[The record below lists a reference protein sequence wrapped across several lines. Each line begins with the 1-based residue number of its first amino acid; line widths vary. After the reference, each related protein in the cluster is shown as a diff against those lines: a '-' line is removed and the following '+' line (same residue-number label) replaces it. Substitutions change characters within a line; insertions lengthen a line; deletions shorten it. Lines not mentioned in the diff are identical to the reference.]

1 MLTLLILALGG
12 GGKLFAE
19 TQLLVNCDYNSST
32 EGTGSVKIDGVI
44 APIVDGAICVPVSDF
59 AALKA
64 AVEAGKNVQ
73 LTADITTTS
82 AIKTEG
88 ITSVIDLNDKTLTIG
103 AGDNKFNDES
113 NITIKNGNVN
123 ITGVTVKGNAIFC
136 LDEYEKTL
144 VSTLTF
150 DNVNLT
156 GDGYSS
162 DYGIFY
168 IGESSVLNV
177 NGGKW
182 NLNNDTHASGG
193 VFKADGSGAKLN
205 IDGLNLTAHNVR
217 RVVTYANTTIEN
229 STMAISGDADGVDAE
244 MEHGFNRSPLAI
256 SNSTI
261 TMKYMVGR
269 GITAQN
275 GAVIISENS
284 NVNITNCQEAT
295 IDVRNNQTVTIE
307 NSTVFVDKKPTIANG
322 CKINGDVILSPMG
335 NDFNGYTRTDAI
347 WGEVWGNARESFVIN
362 VLDAEGIVMGTTSLN
377 NIGGIING
385 NVNVTW
391 SLKFDAASNTDEYW
405 TMSWTKTPTI
415 NNMPAKV
422 ELLVDGVK
430 VSGGPV
436 VLNGPDNINAVDA
449 AIIDE
454 NGVIKSYTTF
464 AKAKTGDNI
473 AIVKAGTYT
482 VPSGK
487 NLTITGAVEGVV
499 FANIGAHNMGGANVT
514 FNNVTFNYANVNYR
528 GLQHAGDLAYNNCTF
543 NGQLFLYGESETF
556 NKCTFNQ
563 NSSDAYNVW
572 TYSAKEVEFNECTFN
587 SAGKSVLIYAESAEI
602 FNNVTVAKCTF
613 NASQAVE
620 GKAAIEM
627 DSSLTDGINLT
638 IDAETTASGF
648 GKGNVSN
655 NSLWNNKKGNADAAN
670 NDITVTV
677 DNTDVLKP
685 IILALEG
692 EGTAENPYLINNLEE
707 LVWFRDNVD
716 KTSQD
721 GSTQYAG
728 KYIKL
733 TADIDLAG
741 INWNPIG
748 SMSSDHGSFKGVFD
762 GDNHIIKNLNVE
774 QAGNG
779 IGLFARTTGN
789 AVIKNL
795 KLNNVTV
802 KSTDNSSYVGGV
814 VGNAYAST
822 KIENVHISGD
832 VQISGRGYI
841 GGIAGHGYVV
851 MDKVSVVAK
860 ERSFITSTFWCAGG
874 ILGYAGEGSTN
885 IMNANVEG
893 ITITSAAGG
902 LGAIVGMAEDNNG
915 TQPISG
921 SNLSAKNV
929 DIKTYVDAYGTSY
942 ANYALG
948 YLYGG
953 NETSILTGE
962 LSVENVNVITSTG
975 EEAKVVD
982 AVANVDGKIYFN
994 LASAIATIGNG
1005 DVTINLLRDV
1015 TLDYNA
1021 RDEYGIEGTTSVTIN
1036 GNNHTLTLNQKNSD
1050 WASIGLLNGKL
1061 VLNNMTIEKTGYG
1074 DTSGAWNTHAIIFSC
1089 PLEMTNVTV
1098 NNGIAVQAGATL
1110 DNVTIN
1116 EAGEYYGLWINGNGQ
1131 TVTMNGGAINA
1142 PNAGRGIKIA
1152 DQYIDTPAQVKL
1164 NVAGT
1169 KFTTAKKAAVLV
1181 SSEAGAKITA
1191 EDVDITNVAA
1201 DKVNF
1206 VWVDE
1211 DWAANFGK
1219 VEVTGAK
1226 VAQEGIEKFVAA
1238 VKKDAKVEGYYAS
1251 LQAAI
1256 NAVQNG
1262 GTTLELLEDA
1272 TIANPINVTHN
1283 LTIVGNGKTVTS
1295 TAARAF
1301 NIETTGKV
1309 VVNNLT
1315 VNAGER
1321 AFNIINEAA
1330 TVELNGV
1337 TATASNNAVMIATSA
1352 GAVTLT
1358 INNSDLTGLAV
1369 VNVAGAGSKVAIN
1382 NTEITNVDANPK
1394 ENYGAI
1400 TIWTSAENAKVVV
1413 SDGKIIV
1420 ADDSRQGYV
1429 FPATAT
1435 IEGVENVGYII
1446 VTVGDAGYETLAE
1459 AIEDVKANG
1468 TISFIRNGKGAGVVI
1483 NKDITIDFNG
1493 KTYTFSELGVGSG
1506 TLTSNG
1512 FQILKGNNVTL
1523 KNGTLNVAE
1532 AMKAKYYIL
1541 VQNYANLNVENM
1553 NLDGTN
1559 LDKWS
1564 KTDGDSY
1571 VLSNNSGNVN
1581 IVKTTITANND
1592 GDKAFA
1598 FDVCKKASYEAP
1610 VVTLD
1615 AKSKIY
1621 GRVELSGGQFY
1632 PEKGVTVSLTKSVE
1646 AYQVAE
1652 GGNQLESG
1660 WYTIG
1665 VPFTVT
1671 PSLTEG
1677 YELFRYN
1684 EAEAMW
1690 ENHKNQ
1696 EHNTFG
1702 LQVGRGY
1709 LYAHANGADL
1719 NLEGEANIKD
1729 YSTDLSYT
1737 TDATHEL
1744 KGFHL
1749 VGNPYTFSISGNHF
1763 SGNVADGFYT
1773 LANSGAWVVKQTAD
1787 EIAVGE
1793 GFLVQAKSATK
1804 FAINKKATKTRSAD
1818 NGSLQINVA
1827 NAKYSDVAY
1836 VSFNEGVGL
1845 NKISHQNTNI
1855 PMVYVPVEGENYSIA
1870 YMNANV
1876 EEIPFAFE
1884 AKTMGSYTISVEA
1897 QNCEFST
1904 MTLIDRFTGIETN
1917 LLFEDYSFVAK
1928 SSDNSNRFI
1937 IRLSQGTTDLEEEHF
1952 AYINNN
1958 GLIINNASSNA
1969 TLQIFDVM
1977 GRPVSSHN
1985 LSGNANI
1992 AVESLTNGVYI
2003 LRLIDDNNVRIQ
2015 KVVID

>member
-1 MLTLLILALGG
+1 MRKKFLLVLTLLILALGG

-150 DNVNLT
+150 DNVNLK

-177 NGGKW
+177 NGGEW

-205 IDGLNLTAHNVR
+205 IDGLNLKAHNVR

-322 CKINGDVILSPMG
+322 CKINGDVILPPMG

-362 VLDAEGIVMGTTSLN
+362 VLDAEGIVMGTTSLK

-514 FNNVTFNYANVNYR
+514 FNNVTFTYANNSTYK
-528 GLQHAGDLAYNNCTF
+528 GLQHSGNLVYNNCTF
-543 NGQLFLYGESETF
+543 NGQVFLYGASETF
-556 NKCTFNQ
+556 NNCTFSNTGD
-563 NSSDAYNVW
+563 NYNVW
-572 TYSAKEVEFNECTFN
+572 TYGAKEVAFNGCTFN
-587 SAGKSVLIYAESAEI
+587 CDGKSVLIYTEGKDTY
-602 FNNVTVAKCTF
+602 NNVTVTECIF
-613 NASQAVE
+613 NASKAVE

-627 DSSLTDGINLT
+627 DSSLSKGINLT
-638 IDAETTASGF
+638 IDGKTTATGF
-648 GKGNVSN
+648 GTGNVSG
-655 NSLWNNKKGNADAAN
+655 NSLWNNKKGNADVAN

-677 DNTDVLKP
+677 DITVVLKP

-762 GDNHIIKNLNVE
+762 GGNHTISNLNCE

-779 IGLFARTTGN
+779 LGLFARTAGN
-789 AVIKNL
+789 AEIKNL

-802 KSTDNSSYVGGV
+802 KSTDYSNYVGGV

-851 MDKVSVVAK
+851 MDNVSVVAK
-860 ERSFITSTFWCAGG
+860 KERSLITSTFWCAGG

-885 IMNANVEG
+885 IMNAKVEG

-929 DIKTYVDAYGTSY
+929 DIKTYVGAYGTSY

-994 LASAIATIGNG
+994 LAIAIATIGNG

-1050 WASIGLLNGKL
+1050 WASIGLVNGKL

-1110 DNVTIN
+1110 NNVTIN

-1152 DQYIDTPAQVKL
+1152 DQYIDTPTKVTL
-1164 NVAGT
+1164 NVTGT
-1169 KFTTAKKAAVLV
+1169 AFTTAKKAAVLV
-1181 SSEAGAKITA
+1181 SSKAGAKIA
-1191 EDVDITNVAA
+1191 ASNVNIENVVA
-1201 DKVNF
+1201 DNVNF

-1211 DWAANFGK
+1211 DWAANYGN
-1219 VEVTGAK
+1219 VEVTGAT
-1226 VAQEGIEKFVAA
+1226 VAQESIESFVAA
-1238 VKKDAKVEGYYAS
+1238 ISKTQDGNTNIIEYYKT
-1251 LQAAI
+1251 LPAAI
-1256 NAVQNG
+1256 AAVQ
-1262 GTTLELLEDA
+1262 
-1272 TIANPINVTHN
+1272 
-1283 LTIVGNGKTVTS
+1283 
-1295 TAARAF
+1295 
-1301 NIETTGKV
+1301 
-1309 VVNNLT
+1309 
-1315 VNAGER
+1315 AGEE
-1321 AFNIINEAA
+1321 I
-1330 TVELNGV
+1330 
-1337 TATASNNAVMIATSA
+1337 
-1352 GAVTLT
+1352 TLLR
-1358 INNSDLTGLAV
+1358 DAQ
-1369 VNVAGAGSKVAIN
+1369 GAG
-1382 NTEITNVDANPK
+1382 
-1394 ENYGAI
+1394 
-1400 TIWTSAENAKVVV
+1400 
-1413 SDGKIIV
+1413 IV
-1420 ADDSRQGYV
+1420 IDK
-1429 FPATAT
+1429 
-1435 IEGVENVGYII
+1435 
-1446 VTVGDAGYETLAE
+1446 
-1459 AIEDVKANG
+1459 DV
-1468 TISFIRNGKGAGVVI
+1468 
-1483 NKDITIDFNG
+1483 TIDFNG
-1493 KTYTFSELGVGSG
+1493 HAYTFSELGVGSG

-1523 KNGTLNVAE
+1523 KNGTLNVAKE
-1532 AMKAKYYIL
+1532 MQAEYYIL
-1541 VQNYANLNVENM
+1541 VQNYANLTVENM
-1553 NLDGTN
+1553 KLDGTN

-1564 KTDGDSY
+1564 TVKDNWDSY
-1571 VLSNNSGNVN
+1571 TLSNNSGNVN
-1581 IVKTTITANND
+1581 IVNTTITAND
-1592 GDKAFA
+1592 EGAKAFA

-1615 AKSKIY
+1615 AESTIN

-1632 PEKGVTVSLTKSVE
+1632 PEKGVKVSLTKE
-1646 AYQVAE
+1646 IDPYDIE
-1652 GGNQLESG
+1652 NKSG
-1660 WYTIG
+1660 WYTISA
-1665 VPFTVT
+1665 PFA
-1671 PSLTEG
+1671 TESINIVG
-1677 YELFRYN
+1677 DYTLFRYN
-1684 EAEAMW
+1684 EKTATW
-1690 ENHKNQ
+1690 ENHKNP
-1696 EHNTFG
+1696 EHASFG
-1702 LQVGRGY
+1702 LDLGRGY
-1709 LYAHANGADL
+1709 LYANLQGNDL
-1719 NLEGEANIKD
+1719 TLEGLANVDD
-1729 YSTDLSYT
+1729 YATSLTFEST
-1737 TDATHEL
+1737 AEEL
-1744 KGFHL
+1744 KGNHL
-1749 VGNPYTFSISGNHF
+1749 LGNPYTFDITGNHLA
-1763 SGNVADGFYT
+1763 GDIAGGFYQM
-1773 LANSGAWVVKQTAD
+1773 AGDGAWVASELTE

-1793 GFLVQAKSATK
+1793 GFLVQANSATE
-1804 FAINKKATKTRSAD
+1804 FAINKTATETRSAD

-1855 PMVYVPVEGENYSIA
+1855 PMVYVPVENNDYAIA
-1870 YMNANV
+1870 YLGENV
-1876 EEIPFAFE
+1876 EEVPFSFE
-1884 AKTMGSYTISVEA
+1884 AKTMGTYTISVKA

-1904 MTLIDRFTGIETN
+1904 MTLVDRFTGVETN
-1917 LLFEDYSFVAK
+1917 LLFEDYSFIAK
-1928 SSDNSNRFI
+1928 SSDNSDRFI
-1937 IRLSQGTTDLEEEHF
+1937 LKLSRGTTDLEEEHF

-1958 GLIINNASSNA
+1958 GLIINNASGNA

-1985 LSGNANI
+1985 VSGNANI
-1992 AVESLTNGVYI
+1992 AMESLTNGVYI

>member
-1 MLTLLILALGG
+1 MRKKFLLVLTLLILALGG

-177 NGGKW
+177 NGGEW
-182 NLNNDTHASGG
+182 YLNNDTHASGG

-261 TMKYMVGR
+261 TMIDMVGR

-322 CKINGDVILSPMG
+322 CKINGDVILPPMG

-362 VLDAEGIVMGTTSLN
+362 VLDAKGIVMGTTRLN

-514 FNNVTFNYANVNYR
+514 FNNVTFTYANNSTYK
-528 GLQHAGDLAYNNCTF
+528 GLQHSGNLVYNNCTF
-543 NGQLFLYGESETF
+543 NGQVFLYGASETF
-556 NKCTFNQ
+556 NNCTFSNTGD
-563 NSSDAYNVW
+563 NYNVW
-572 TYSAKEVEFNECTFN
+572 TYGAKEVAFNGCTFN
-587 SAGKSVLIYAESAEI
+587 CDGKSVLIYTEGKDTY
-602 FNNVTVAKCTF
+602 NNVTVTECIF
-613 NASQAVE
+613 NASKAVE

-627 DSSLTDGINLT
+627 DSSLSKGINLT
-638 IDAETTASGF
+638 IDGKTTATGF
-648 GKGNVSN
+648 GTGNVSG
-655 NSLWNNKKGNADAAN
+655 NSLWNNKKGNADVAN

-677 DNTDVLKP
+677 DNTVVLKP

-762 GDNHIIKNLNVE
+762 GDNHIIKNLNCE

-779 IGLFARTTGN
+779 LGLFARTAGN
-789 AVIKNL
+789 AEIKNL

-851 MDKVSVVAK
+851 MDKVSVVAN
-860 ERSFITSTFWCAGG
+860 EGSLITSTFWCAGG

-929 DIKTYVDAYGTSY
+929 EIKTYVGAYGTAY
-942 ANYALG
+942 ENYCIG

-953 NETSILTGE
+953 NKTSKLTGE
-962 LSVENVNVITSTG
+962 LKVESVVLENASGNFPSEVS
-975 EEAKVVD
+975 D
-982 AVANVDGKIYFN
+982 AVANINGKIYFN

-1050 WASIGLLNGKL
+1050 WASIGLVNGKL

-1074 DTSGAWNTHAIIFSC
+1074 DTNGAWNTHAIIFSC

-1110 DNVTIN
+1110 NNVTIN

-1152 DQYIDTPAQVKL
+1152 DQYIDTPTKVTL
-1164 NVAGT
+1164 NVTGT
-1169 KFTTAKKAAVLV
+1169 AFTTAKKAAVLV
-1181 SSEAGAKITA
+1181 SSKAGAKIA
-1191 EDVDITNVAA
+1191 ASNVNIENVVA
-1201 DKVNF
+1201 DNVNF

-1211 DWAANFGK
+1211 DWAANYGN
-1219 VEVTGAK
+1219 VEVTGAT
-1226 VAQEGIEKFVAA
+1226 VAQESIESFVAA
-1238 VKKDAKVEGYYAS
+1238 ISKTQDGNTNIIEYYKT
-1251 LQAAI
+1251 LPAAI
-1256 NAVQNG
+1256 VAVQ
-1262 GTTLELLEDA
+1262 
-1272 TIANPINVTHN
+1272 
-1283 LTIVGNGKTVTS
+1283 
-1295 TAARAF
+1295 
-1301 NIETTGKV
+1301 
-1309 VVNNLT
+1309 
-1315 VNAGER
+1315 AGEE
-1321 AFNIINEAA
+1321 I
-1330 TVELNGV
+1330 
-1337 TATASNNAVMIATSA
+1337 
-1352 GAVTLT
+1352 TLLR
-1358 INNSDLTGLAV
+1358 DAQ
-1369 VNVAGAGSKVAIN
+1369 GAGI
-1382 NTEITNVDANPK
+1382 
-1394 ENYGAI
+1394 
-1400 TIWTSAENAKVVV
+1400 
-1413 SDGKIIV
+1413 
-1420 ADDSRQGYV
+1420 
-1429 FPATAT
+1429 
-1435 IEGVENVGYII
+1435 
-1446 VTVGDAGYETLAE
+1446 
-1459 AIEDVKANG
+1459 
-1468 TISFIRNGKGAGVVI
+1468 VI
-1483 NKDITIDFNG
+1483 NKDVTIDFNG
-1493 KTYTFSELGVGSG
+1493 HAYTFSELGVGSG

-1532 AMKAKYYIL
+1532 AMQDEYYIL
-1541 VQNYANLNVENM
+1541 VQNYANLNVLNM
-1553 NLDGTN
+1553 TLDGTN

-1564 KTDGDSY
+1564 TVEDNWDSY
-1571 VLSNNSGNVN
+1571 TLSNNSGNVN
-1581 IVKTTITANND
+1581 IVNTTITAND
-1592 GDKAFA
+1592 EGAKAFA

-1615 AKSKIY
+1615 AESTIN

-1632 PEKGVTVSLTKSVE
+1632 PEKGVKVSLTKE
-1646 AYQVAE
+1646 IDPYDIE
-1652 GGNQLESG
+1652 NKSG
-1660 WYTIG
+1660 WYTISA
-1665 VPFTVT
+1665 PFA
-1671 PSLTEG
+1671 TESINIVG
-1677 YELFRYN
+1677 DYTLFRYN
-1684 EAEAMW
+1684 EKTATW
-1690 ENHKNQ
+1690 ENHKNP
-1696 EHNTFG
+1696 EHASFG
-1702 LQVGRGY
+1702 LDLGRGY
-1709 LYAHANGADL
+1709 LYANLQGNDL
-1719 NLEGEANIKD
+1719 TLEGLANVDD
-1729 YSTDLSYT
+1729 YATSLTFEST
-1737 TDATHEL
+1737 AEEL
-1744 KGFHL
+1744 KGNHL
-1749 VGNPYTFSISGNHF
+1749 LGNPYTFDITGNHLA
-1763 SGNVADGFYT
+1763 GDIAGGFYQM
-1773 LANSGAWVVKQTAD
+1773 AGDGAWVASELTE

-1793 GFLVQAKSATK
+1793 GFLVQANSATE
-1804 FAINKKATKTRSAD
+1804 FAINKTATETRSAD

-1827 NAKYSDVAY
+1827 NDVYSDVAY

-1845 NKISHQNTNI
+1845 SKISHQNANI
-1855 PMVYVPVEGENYSIA
+1855 PMVYVPVENNDYAIA
-1870 YMNANV
+1870 YLGENV
-1876 EEIPFAFE
+1876 EEVPFSFE
-1884 AKTMGSYTISVEA
+1884 AKTMGTYTISVKA

-1904 MTLIDRFTGIETN
+1904 MTLVDRFTGVETN
-1917 LLFEDYSFVAK
+1917 LLFEDYSFIAK
-1928 SSDNSNRFI
+1928 SSDNSDRFI
-1937 IRLSQGTTDLEEEHF
+1937 LKLSRGTTDLEEEHF

-1958 GLIINNASSNA
+1958 GLIINNASGNA

-1985 LSGNANI
+1985 VSGNANI
-1992 AVESLTNGVYI
+1992 AMESLTNGVYI